1 MEIDFGTLRLKKL
14 FESEKELVRKYGT
27 KEANALIVCLTYLEG
42 SEKLDDVST
51 LPPTSLHSLDGDR
64 KGQFAVGHKKR
75 KNRIVFVPDHNP
87 LPTLND
93 KELDKKKVTKIKIL
107 EVKDYH

>member
-1 MEIDFGTLRLKKL
+1 MEIIFGTTRLKKL
-14 FESEKELVRKYGT
+14 LESEKELVRKYGT
-27 KEANALIVCLTYLEG
+27 KEANALMRCLTHLEG
-42 SEKLDDVST
+42 AERLCDVPT
-51 LPPTSLHSLDGDR
+51 MPPTSLHPLDKDR

-87 LPTLND
+87 LPTIND
-93 KELDKKKVTKIKIL
+93 EKLDKKKVTKIKIL